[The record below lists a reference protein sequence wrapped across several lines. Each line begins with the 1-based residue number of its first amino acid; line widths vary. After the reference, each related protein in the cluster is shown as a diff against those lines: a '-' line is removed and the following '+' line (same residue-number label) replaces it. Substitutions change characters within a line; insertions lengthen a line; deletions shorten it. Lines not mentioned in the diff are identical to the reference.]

1 MTNVKARLLEAATTL
16 RRTIYQSL
24 PWGQRVGSLLFNL
37 RFAADPASF
46 GKFAYGMFW
55 LLGIEGLPRTP
66 VLPATIKDIDRLPRG
81 YGHDFGIRAQAVAR
95 KYLHDDEDAVEEV
108 LSVVALK
115 LATSESI
122 RRAIADKRIRDAEN
136 YVLRTVQNQTL
147 DYLRSNKVRRH
158 QEISEM
164 IEEPASWQDLAEL
177 IPEREQEGIREE
189 LERAMGPRLHRE
201 LPLYFDLLMDG
212 FSNQQI
218 ANDRMLPSLQSQP
231 MSQQAL
237 SKYRDRLKAVLRNHF
252 SVVAMGESR
261 TPMPQRAHEAIPRL
275 FV

>member
-16 RRTIYQSL
+16 RRTINQSL

-46 GKFAYGMFW
+46 RKFAYGMFW

-66 VLPATIKDIDRLPRG
+66 VLPATIKDIDRLPRD
-81 YGHDFGIRAQAVAR
+81 YGRDFGIRAQAVAR
-95 KYLHDDEDAVEEV
+95 KYLRDDEDAVEEV
-108 LSVVALK
+108 QSVVALK
-115 LATSESI
+115 LATSEPL

-147 DYLRSNKVRRH
+147 DYLRSDKVRRH

-164 IEEPASWQDLAEL
+164 NEEPASWQDLAEL
-177 IPEREQEGIREE
+177 IPEREQERIREE

-218 ANDRMLPSLQSQP
+218 ANDRMLPGLQSQP

-237 SKYRDRLKAVLRNHF
+237 SKYRDRLKAELRNHF
-252 SVVAMGESR
+252 SVIAMG
-261 TPMPQRAHEAIPRL
+261 
-275 FV
+275 